1 MCGLNY
7 HLGINP
13 DSTYLIHI
21 LGSTEG
27 SNDQRSSVTTVTSP
41 PSNGTSQINSSTT
54 MDIDA
59 NGSIPFALVDEIA
72 DASPAADDGLQLG
85 DQVLKFG
92 NVEAG
97 DDLLHKLAF
106 ESQSNQGR
114 PIPVVVMRH
123 GTPVNLT
130 VTPRSWQGR
139 GLLGYVHFLSLL
151 CLLNSHFSQKDLISK
166 TILV

>member
-1 MCGLNY
+1 MCHLNSY
-7 HLGINP
+7 LGMYP
-13 DSTYLIHI
+13 DSTYCIHL
-21 LGSTEG
+21 LGNTEG
-27 SNDQRSSVTTVTSP
+27 SNDQRSSVTTVTLP
-41 PSNGTSQINSSTT
+41 LSNGISQINSSTT

-72 DASPAADDGLQLG
+72 DASPAADDGLELG

-97 DDLLHKLAF
+97 EDLLHRLAS
-106 ESQSNQGR
+106 EAQSNQGR
-114 PIPVVVMRH
+114 SIPVVVIRH

-139 GLLGYVHFLSLL
+139 GLLGYVHCLSILY
-151 CLLNSHFSQKDLISK
+151 LLNFEY
-166 TILV
+166 